1 MKLRFLL
8 LAMSISLLFSCSN
21 NSGKETTEK
30 PKEHLTKAQK
40 DSIKLEKDIKSY
52 YKSVPEKIAFYKNY
66 NPDKYSTDV
75 ETMSKEIRGFES
87 DVLLATKSFKHG
99 KDSLKELSTELRGLI
114 KKTQIKAL
122 PIYRKAYGKISGQVL
137 WRENID
143 VKIKGKNN
151 EKIIYTGGLFASN
164 ANIEDFYKQLKEV
177 YHLYRF
183 KEAGFKWYENADM
196 TYYSIKSRNDEDI

>member
-1 MKLRFLL
+1 MKIRILL
-8 LAMSISLLFSCSN
+8 LAMSFSLLFSCSN
-21 NSGKETTEK
+21 NSGTETTEK
-30 PKEHLTKAQK
+30 PKEQLTKAQK

-66 NPDKYSTDV
+66 NTEKYSTDV

-87 DVLLATKSFKHG
+87 DVLLSTKAFKHG
-99 KDSLKELSTELRGLI
+99 NDSLKELSTELRGLI

-122 PIYRKAYGKISGQVL
+122 PAYRKAYGKISGQVL
-137 WRENID
+137 WRENIE
-143 VKIKGKNN
+143 VKTKGKNN

-164 ANIEDFYKQLKEV
+164 ANIEDFYKQLKNI

-183 KEAGFKWYENADM
+183 KEVGFKWYENDDM
-196 TYYSIKSRNDEDI
+196 TYYTVKSRADDDI